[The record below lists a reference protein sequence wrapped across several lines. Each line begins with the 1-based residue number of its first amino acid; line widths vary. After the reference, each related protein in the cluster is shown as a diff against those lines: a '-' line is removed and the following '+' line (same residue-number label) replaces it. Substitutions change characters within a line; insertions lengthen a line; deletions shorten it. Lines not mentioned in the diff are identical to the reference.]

1 MVLQV
6 LEAAHE
12 LGMVMV
18 VSNAHTR
25 WLRLSLDK
33 LMPRVGALMRQK
45 EVAVMSARCVCEA
58 VGCADAAIWKSA
70 TFDALIDAFMR
81 THAAQIARQN
91 PFQPQHSPMSP
102 NGGTLRN
109 LLEQGTP
116 RTRYAFPD
124 SRIPRALGVSGTA
137 AVMMAMEDRDAG
149 DAAVETDKLPGGS
162 TTFSTKGSRRHITI
176 PVQLCSG
183 ERAKQN
189 RAASGGGEASRAVA
203 YRCYRPKVNHSPQH
217 SNFYNILAFG
227 DQAHD
232 RFAFFTAAENVIRRH
247 QTEACRQMQQQQPS
261 EQLPCFLEPEEIFT
275 PACAAFSPAE
285 VSSLT
290 GRCSAAVA
298 NSQIRGFPVNSQH
311 FQGGSPVSNA
321 SDMLESRFEV
331 VVDFDSERLQQQ
343 VRQLQVLQQR
353 QFPLP
358 LRQQLQPLLPFAE
371 QSSAVSERLL
381 WHFRCPESPLQPHA
395 PETLLLRRL
404 SRSSSDSKSDA
415 VEVERKSDGRDVDS
429 QQAEQQCE
437 SPAEPGDTTAH
448 NDTGHSLER
457 RQNVANRSRRRRLR
471 RPGSHNRPGDS
482 NFHYRNPAD
491 LRHCMKPSNTVK
503 TRTQAQKMEQGQQT
517 DARQGG
523 CVEAPAERD
532 NYGNSADSKS
542 VYLKSVRLIAGP
554 SAAELSQQ
562 LAVLATSLR
571 RLAESPSFHDLQVQN
586 DSFSQKAVLLPG
598 LLTSQTESTAAA
610 SVATAASAMATAAVT
625 AARAAATAAAAVR
638 RVATPVA
645 DLSAP
650 VEAVLAASA
659 M

>member
-6 LEAAHE
+6 LAAAHE

-25 WLRLSLDK
+25 WLRLSLEK
-33 LMPRVGALMRQK
+33 LMPRVNHAL
-45 EVAVMSARCVCEA
+45 
-58 VGCADAAIWKSA
+58 
-70 TFDALIDAFMR
+70 
-81 THAAQIARQN
+81 
-91 PFQPQHSPMSP
+91 
-102 NGGTLRN
+102 
-109 LLEQGTP
+109 
-116 RTRYAFPD
+116 
-124 SRIPRALGVSGTA
+124 
-137 AVMMAMEDRDAG
+137 
-149 DAAVETDKLPGGS
+149 
-162 TTFSTKGSRRHITI
+162 
-176 PVQLCSG
+176 
-183 ERAKQN
+183 
-189 RAASGGGEASRAVA
+189 
-203 YRCYRPKVNHSPQH
+203 QH

-247 QTEACRQMQQQQPS
+247 QTEAGRQIQQQQQPS

-275 PACAAFSPAE
+275 PACAAFNPPE

-290 GRCSAAVA
+290 GSCTAAVT
-298 NSQIRGFPVNSQH
+298 NGQVRGFRVNSQDL
-311 FQGGSPVSNA
+311 QGTAPLSHA
-321 SDMLESRFEV
+321 SDVLESRFEV

-343 VRQLQVLQQR
+343 VRQLQVLQQQ

-395 PETLLLRRL
+395 PETLLIRRL

-415 VEVERKSDGRDVDS
+415 VEVERSSDGREADS
-429 QQAEQQCE
+429 RQAEQHCE
-437 SPAEPGDTTAH
+437 SPAEPGDTTAR
-448 NDTGHSLER
+448 NDTGHTLER
-457 RQNVANRSRRRRLR
+457 RQGVANRSRRRRLR
-471 RPGSHNRPGDS
+471 RPGSHTRPGDS
-482 NFHYRNPAD
+482 NFHSRHPAD
-491 LRHCMKPSNTVK
+491 LRHCVKPRNTVK
-503 TRTQAQKMEQGQQT
+503 TRNQAQKMEQSQQT

-523 CVEAPAERD
+523 CVEATAERD

-542 VYLKSVRLIAGP
+542 VYLKSVRLMAAP

-586 DSFSQKAVLLPG
+586 DSFSQRAVLLPG
-598 LLTSQTESTAAA
+598 ILTPQTESTAAA
-610 SVATAASAMATAAVT
+610 SVASAASAMATAAVT

-638 RVATPVA
+638 RVATPVT

-659 M
+659 MAAQAAATAAASAADAFAVTAARGVEAGVETALTPLPPEAKEQIRQPNQTEQLTRINHLAKHFAEWRRVATEGREAAKRESEAGGTNTAETVNVAQNAGERVLRAAQQRGNTMEDARRTPVEGPFTLRTSTEELDEFGLMEEQLLRRRNFRRGASRK

>member
-33 LMPRVGALMRQK
+33 LMPR
-45 EVAVMSARCVCEA
+45 
-58 VGCADAAIWKSA
+58 
-70 TFDALIDAFMR
+70 
-81 THAAQIARQN
+81 
-91 PFQPQHSPMSP
+91 
-102 NGGTLRN
+102 
-109 LLEQGTP
+109 
-116 RTRYAFPD
+116 
-124 SRIPRALGVSGTA
+124 
-137 AVMMAMEDRDAG
+137 
-149 DAAVETDKLPGGS
+149 
-162 TTFSTKGSRRHITI
+162 
-176 PVQLCSG
+176 
-183 ERAKQN
+183 
-189 RAASGGGEASRAVA
+189 
-203 YRCYRPKVNHSPQH
+203 VNHSPQH

-298 NSQIRGFPVNSQH
+298 NSQVRGFPVNSQH

-517 DARQGG
+517 DARQGS
-523 CVEAPAERD
+523 CVEAPAEHD

-659 M
+659 MAAQAAATAAASAADAFAVTAARGVEAGVETELTPLPPEADFIPLSPEVKEQVRQPEQLTRINHLAKHFAEWRRVATEGREAAKRESEAGSTNTADTMNVAQNAGERVLRVAQQRGNRMEDAARIPVGGPFTLRTSTEELDEFGIMEEKLLRRRNIRRGASRK